1 MFGVFLNLC
10 RPNFVED
17 QNFSPT
23 YQQWWHGGASPAQDP
38 FPFPLL
44 ANPLYPLYSTHYTHY
59 IGPTIPTIPTF
70 PRLTRPPA
78 VLVTPQFLSP
88 IPGSLFSYTRLTIP
102 SIALNHPTAES
113 VMPIP
118 FRVLPYDCCAY
129 HVKPIH
135 VWSELGGNLSFCKV
149 QTTCTLNCPD
159 GTHLWLNIVQE
170 QVKYWSNFQACFWK
184 KKDLSPKWRK
194 KIHVQLV
201 FDMWQKS
208 DDNLLAKCRIWC
220 IRWWL
225 RRCYCPRPV
234 FVRTQPSLLDITF
247 PHIPPIPSSDIEPRA
262 LDRLW
267 GCIKYLDILSK
278 PTHEWLWNRKFPLH
292 TPSQKYGL
300 SEFSV
305 RYAQTQ
311 TRRGWHASQA

>member
-1 MFGVFLNLC
+1 MSNQYMSDLSWGVIWVSAKFK
-10 RPNFVED
+10 
-17 QNFSPT
+17 Q
-23 YQQWWHGGASPAQDP
+23 H
-38 FPFPLL
+38 
-44 ANPLYPLYSTHYTHY
+44 
-59 IGPTIPTIPTF
+59 I
-70 PRLTRPPA
+70 
-78 VLVTPQFLSP
+78 
-88 IPGSLFSYTRLTIP
+88 
-102 SIALNHPTAES
+102 
-113 VMPIP
+113 
-118 FRVLPYDCCAY
+118 
-129 HVKPIH
+129 
-135 VWSELGGNLSFCKV
+135 CK
-149 QTTCTLNCPD
+149 CTLNCPD
-159 GTHLWLNIVQE
+159 GTHLSLNIVQE
-170 QVKYWSNFQACFWK
+170 QVKYFQACFWK
-184 KKDLSPKWRK
+184 QKIFSPKWRK

-278 PTHEWLWNRKFPLH
+278 PTYELLWNRSSPLH
-292 TPSQKYGL
+292 TPSQKDGL
-300 SEFSV
+300 SE
-305 RYAQTQ
+305 YLMGNAQTQ